1 MLSADDRKE
10 EIISLIR
17 EGKYLD
23 AIDQLL
29 TIVSL
34 EDDRTYR
41 EWWNYRT
48 RGEINLAAKAYE
60 YDEEYF
66 QDMLLSRYI
75 KEQHEFGTDPDGGPE
90 DEIEPG
96 ILDADFAIDSWIF
109 KLEELDNSSGMCSG
123 STRTITIDPG
133 RTADEDALNVTL
145 LHEMIH
151 AYEYMLPEIYR
162 QYVAVRLFQKLEPLI
177 PDLMDL
183 INADIQS
190 EVREHSVLFM
200 LKALD
205 LDLRL
210 NKPPGTVY
218 SYGGT

>member
-1 MLSADDRKE
+1 LSADDRKD
-10 EIISLIR
+10 EIISLVR

-34 EDDRTYR
+34 EDDKTYR

-60 YDEEYF
+60 YDEKYF
-66 QDMLLSRYI
+66 QDMLLSGYI
-75 KEQHEFGTDPDGGPE
+75 KELPAFRTDPDGGLE
-90 DEIEPG
+90 AEVETEIS
-96 ILDADFAIDSWIF
+96 DADFTIDCWIF
-109 KLEELDNSSGMCSG
+109 KLDKLDNCSGMCSG

-133 RTADEDALNVTL
+133 RTADEDMLNVTL

-151 AYEYMLPEIYR
+151 AYEFMLPEIYR

-210 NKPPGTVY
+210 NRPPGTVY

>member
-1 MLSADDRKE
+1 LSADDRTE

-17 EGKYLD
+17 KGKYLD

-34 EDDRTYR
+34 EDGKTYH

-48 RGEINLAAKAYE
+48 RGEINLTAKAYE

-66 QDMLLSRYI
+66 QDMLLSRYT
-75 KEQHEFGTDPDGGPE
+75 KELPECSANLDGGTE
-90 DEIEPG
+90 ADTEQEIS
-96 ILDADFAIDSWIF
+96 DADFTIDNWIF
-109 KLEELDNSSGMCSG
+109 KLDRLDNCSGMCSSG
-123 STRTITIDPG
+123 TRTITIDPN
-133 RTADEDALNVTL
+133 RTADEDMLNMTL

-151 AYEYMLPEIYR
+151 AYEFMLPEIYR

-177 PDLMDL
+177 PNLMDL

-190 EVREHSVLFM
+190 EIREHSVLFM

-218 SYGGT
+218 SYGRT